1 MNKLVLA
8 LTTASILAL
17 TACGGGGDDSPEVNQ
32 PVNQGNN
39 TDNPPATPPNTNP
52 DAPFT
57 MKEQIKLWKSEDFSI
72 SFKGSPTTQK
82 DEDKTR
88 VTLATLKIGN
98 KEIHLLGSDYTVAQ
112 NGTNW
117 KSQQSAGVTSVFGAD
132 TAYARYG
139 FIAIDDTKQLG
150 LFYQGIPTST
160 NDMKKL
166 ESQATSPVT
175 YKGQAYAVK
184 QDVSTGTMATGVS
197 EFKVDF
203 KGKKLTGTLDNWHNA
218 NGGVFN
224 KVAIDAKIQA
234 NTFQGTANK
243 TGTAEGKF
251 YGSNAAELAGAFTD
265 KSQKV
270 HGVFGAK
277 KQ

>member
-8 LTTASILAL
+8 LTTASLLAL
-17 TACGGGGDDSPEVNQ
+17 TACGGGGDDSPQVNQ
-32 PVNQGNN
+32 SVNQGNN
-39 TDNPPATPPNTNP
+39 TPPVTPPNTDPN
-52 DAPFT
+52 APFT
-57 MKEQIKLWKSEDFSI
+57 MKEQIKLWKSEDYSL

-98 KEIHLLGSDYTVAQ
+98 KEIHLLGSNYTVPQ
-112 NGTNW
+112 NGTEW
-117 KSQQSAGVTSVFGAD
+117 KSQKSAGVNTVFGAD

-139 FIAIDDTKQLG
+139 FIALDDTKQLG

-160 NDMKKL
+160 QDMEKL
-166 ESQATSPVT
+166 KDQATSPVT

-197 EFKVDF
+197 NFTVDF

-218 NGGVFN
+218 HGGVFN
-224 KVAIDAKIQA
+224 KVNIDAKIQA

-251 YGSNAAELAGAFTD
+251 YGSNATELAGAFTD
-265 KSQKV
+265 NSQKV
-270 HGVFGAK
+270 HGVFSGK